1 MELVVSKGDL
11 QLTLKTHTNEDD
23 FVTCMGPKN
32 GDMIPLLKETL
43 CGKVEMILEDTS
55 VKKIIYRGM
64 GESTGIEY
72 GGDRMNII
80 G

>member
-1 MELVVSKGDL
+1 
-11 QLTLKTHTNEDD
+11 
-23 FVTCMGPKN
+23 MGPKN
-32 GDMIPLLKETL
+32 GYMISLLKETL
-43 CGKVEMILEDTS
+43 CGKVELILEDTS
-55 VKKIIYRGM
+55 VKKILYRGM